1 MPCSSFEDVFE
12 KVREGRA
19 ERALVPIANSSV
31 GRVFDV
37 LRLLP
42 DSRLHIIGEHFMPIR
57 HQLLGCPG
65 ARLSDVRIAE
75 SHPVALGQCR
85 HFLMA
90 NNILL
95 IHEAQHGCRDATYEP
110 SRFPVAVPYPS
121 PHRATPAYVVVTSSD
136 LDTSRNKAS
145 VSGLSWITR
154 NNIAAS
160 PVLDTAGAAAG
171 IARQGDRTKAAI
183 ASESAGVIYALKPL
197 ALDIQDDD
205 SNTTRF
211 LIMARKPKNSLAPS
225 LPTMTSLYFTVRNIP
240 AALYKALSAF
250 ANADV
255 NMVKIESY
263 LGSRTFATADFYV
276 EIEGHSGEERV
287 QIAMME
293 LKHYCTRVVLL
304 GSYPAHSFRRH

>member
-1 MPCSSFEDVFE
+1 MAERAEDGNGASPRLATVAYQGVPGSYSFDACGEAEPDRYAVPCSSFEDVFE
-12 KVREGRA
+12 KVREGGA
-19 ERALVPIANSSV
+19 ECALVPIANSSV

-42 DSRLHIIGEHFMPIR
+42 DSGLHIIREHFMPIR

-85 HFLMA
+85 RFLTA
-90 NNILL
+90 NNI
-95 IHEAQHGCRDATYEP
+95 AT
-110 SRFPVAVPYPS
+110 F
-121 PHRATPAYVVVTSSD
+121 
-136 LDTSRNKAS
+136 
-145 VSGLSWITR
+145 
-154 NNIAAS
+154 
-160 PVLDTAGAAAG
+160 PVLDTAGAAAD
-171 IARQGDRTKAAI
+171 IARQGDRSRAAI

-197 ALDIQDDD
+197 AVDIQDDD

-211 LIMARKPKNSLAPS
+211 LIMAREPENSLVPS
-225 LPTMTSLYFTVRNIP
+225 QPTMTSLYFTVRNIP

-250 ANADV
+250 ANADA

-276 EIEGHSGEERV
+276 EIEGHSAEEQV
-287 QIAMME
+287 QIATRE
-293 LKHYCTRVVLL
+293 LKRYCTRVVLL

>member
-1 MPCSSFEDVFE
+1 MDYADKLTPKPVVHFYAAAPVHNPAAVDSVPGSYSFDACGEAEPDRYAMPCSSFEDVFE

-250 ANADV
+250 ANAGC
-255 NMVKIESY
+255 K
-263 LGSRTFATADFYV
+263 
-276 EIEGHSGEERV
+276 HGED
-287 QIAMME
+287 
-293 LKHYCTRVVLL
+293 
-304 GSYPAHSFRRH
+304 

>member
-1 MPCSSFEDVFE
+1 MAERAENGNGASPRLATVAYQGVPGSYSFDACGEAEPDRYAVPCSSFEEVFE
-12 KVREGRA
+12 QVREGRA

-85 HFLMA
+85 RFLMA
-90 NNILL
+90 NNI
-95 IHEAQHGCRDATYEP
+95 
-110 SRFPVAVPYPS
+110 
-121 PHRATPAYVVVTSSD
+121 
-136 LDTSRNKAS
+136 
-145 VSGLSWITR
+145 
-154 NNIAAS
+154 AAL

-171 IARQGDRTKAAI
+171 IARQGDRSKAAI
-183 ASESAGVIYALKPL
+183 ASESAGVIYNLKPL
-197 ALDIQDDD
+197 ALNIQDDD

-211 LIMARKPKNSLAPS
+211 LIMAREPENSLVPS

-240 AALYKALSAF
+240 AALYRALSAF
-250 ANADV
+250 ANADA

-276 EIEGHSGEERV
+276 EIEGHSAEEQV
-287 QIAMME
+287 QIATRE
-293 LKHYCTRVVLL
+293 LKRYCTRVVLL

>member
-1 MPCSSFEDVFE
+1 MAERAEDGNGARPRLPTVAYQGVPGSYSFDACGEAEPDRYAVPCTSFEDVFE
-12 KVREGRA
+12 QVREGRA

-31 GRVFDV
+31 GRVPDV
-37 LRLLP
+37 HRLLP
-42 DSRLHIIGEHFMPIR
+42 DAGLHIIREHFMPIR

-65 ARLSDVRIAE
+65 ARLSDVRVAE

-85 HFLMA
+85 RFLMA
-90 NNILL
+90 
-95 IHEAQHGCRDATYEP
+95 Y
-110 SRFPVAVPYPS
+110 
-121 PHRATPAYVVVTSSD
+121 
-136 LDTSRNKAS
+136 K
-145 VSGLSWITR
+145 
-154 NNIAAS
+154 IAAS
-160 PVLDTAGAAAG
+160 PVLDTAGAAAD

-197 ALDIQDDD
+197 ARDIQDDD

-211 LIMARKPKNSLAPS
+211 LIMARESASSPAPS
-225 LPTMTSLYFTVRNIP
+225 QPAMTSLYFTVRNIP
-240 AALYKALSAF
+240 AALYRALSAF

-263 LGSRTFATADFYV
+263 LGARTFATADFYV

-293 LKHYCTRVVLL
+293 LKRYCTRVVLL
-304 GSYPAHSFRRH
+304 GSYSMHSFRRQ